1 MSATKDRDVEK
12 GPAMSVT
19 LTADPVQVPPRRRRV
34 FLRSPR
40 FWIEVALVLTLIL
53 GWSMAFY
60 NNGVSQDNA
69 SSVAG
74 LRESNE
80 DLDTR
85 LGSVTGERDKL
96 LADRSAA
103 ESAVK
108 AREDAAKKHEDELVQ
123 RDAAA
128 KKREDDV
135 KAREDAV
142 TQQEKVQAQNTI
154 NEGTWAVGVDVQPG
168 TYRTKDAVSGHC
180 YWGIYSDANGRNI
193 VANDIV
199 TGGRPTVTLKNGQ
212 FFKNDGCGDWGKV

>member
-1 MSATKDRDVEK
+1 MSI
-12 GPAMSVT
+12 T
-19 LTADPVQVPPRRRRV
+19 LTPEPVQVPRRRRSV
-34 FLRSPR
+34 FPRSPR
-40 FWIEVALVLTLIL
+40 FWIEAALVLVLAL

-69 SSVAG
+69 SSVSE
-74 LRESNE
+74 LKESNQ
-80 DLDTR
+80 DLHTQ
-85 LGSVTGERDKL
+85 LGTVTGERDKL

-108 AREDAAKKHEDELVQ
+108 AREDAAKKHEDELAQ

-154 NEGTWAVGVDVQPG
+154 AEGTWAVGVDVQPG
-168 TYRTKDAVSGHC
+168 TYRTKDAVSGTC
-180 YWGIYSDANGRNI
+180 YWGIYSDANGEHI

-199 TGGRPTVTLKNGQ
+199 SGGRPTVTLKNGQ
-212 FFKNDGCGDWGKV
+212 FFKTSRCGEWGKV